1 VPPTALDE
9 REARLRR
16 RLERERRTRREA
28 EQISEGATRAL
39 FERQQELALLEA
51 IATAANEA
59 ANLND
64 VIQLTIRRV
73 CAHTGFPIGHAYLLG
88 SSGEVEPTVIW
99 QVDDRARV
107 AAFRRVTE
115 ATSLAVGRGLPGR
128 VVESGRPVWVEDV
141 TRDSNFPRAA
151 EAAEAGIRGAFAFP
165 ILAGPQTEGVLE
177 FFSYREMRSDDGVL
191 HLMTQIGTQLGRLIE
206 RTRAQERI
214 AHQAT
219 HDALTG
225 LPSRVLFQDRLSHAL
240 RRRRNAKTSIAVCFI
255 DLDRFKSVNDTFG
268 HGVGDELLEQAAERL
283 RSVLRP
289 ADTIARMGGDEF
301 VILCEELS
309 GEREAV
315 RLAERL
321 QRLFSEPFA
330 TRGGEHMVNASIG
343 VAIGDENADAETLV
357 RDADSAM
364 YRAKER
370 GRGRYELCDDE
381 MRRRA
386 IRRAQTEQALS
397 RALENDELDLHF
409 QPIVALG
416 SGEITAV
423 EALLRWHHPEHG
435 LIDPEEF
442 IPIAEESGQIIPIG
456 AWVLREA
463 CRQAVRW
470 RAHLGAKAPTP
481 ITVNLSAR
489 QLGLP
494 ELTEVVERTL
504 QETGCAPADLALE
517 LTESTA
523 VSSEALSSD
532 TLEKL
537 RALGVRV
544 LLDDFGTGYSS
555 LNHIRHLPIDTI
567 KIDGSF
573 VRELRSR
580 QEAKVIVRAIVGM
593 AAALGLDVIAEGA
606 ESEEQALLASEL
618 GCEFAQGYHFAHPM
632 PAAEL
637 ETLVNRERNHL
648 NPNRKAPTEPSA

>member
-1 VPPTALDE
+1 MTPSPPALDE
-9 REARLRR
+9 REERLRR
-16 RLERERRTRREA
+16 RLQRERSARREA

-59 ANLND
+59 TNPND
-64 VIQLTIRRV
+64 VIQLTIHRV
-73 CAHTGFPIGHAYLLG
+73 CAHTGFPIGHAYMRG
-88 SSGEVEPTVIW
+88 ASGDEMEPTAIW
-99 QVDDRARV
+99 QVDDIARIQP
-107 AAFRRVTE
+107 FRRVTE
-115 ATSLAVGRGLPGR
+115 AGSLAIGRGLPGR
-128 VVESGRPVWVEDV
+128 VLESGRPAWIEDV
-141 TRDSNFPRAA
+141 SRDSNFPRAG
-151 EAAEAGIRGAFAFP
+151 AAREVGIRGAFALP
-165 ILAGPQTEGVLE
+165 IMVGTQAEGVLE
-177 FFSYREMRSDDGVL
+177 FFTYMAMKPESDVL
-191 HLMTQIGTQLGRLIE
+191 HLMAQIGTQLGRLIE

-225 LPSRVLFQDRLSHAL
+225 LPNRLLFQDRLSHAL
-240 RRRRNAKTSIAVCFI
+240 TRRRPARTSIAVCFI
-255 DLDRFKSVNDTFG
+255 DLDRFKTVNDTFG
-268 HGVGDELLEQAAERL
+268 HGVGDELLEQAGERL

-315 RLAERL
+315 TLAERL
-321 QRLFSEPFA
+321 QQVFSHPFA
-330 TRGGEHMVNASIG
+330 LHGGERTVNASIG
-343 VAIGDENADAETLV
+343 VAVAGGDADAEALM

-370 GRGRYELCDDE
+370 GRGRYELCDEE
-381 MRRRA
+381 MRKRA

-409 QPIVALG
+409 QPIVALD
-416 SGEITAV
+416 SGAITAV
-423 EALLRWHHPEHG
+423 EALLRWDHPEFG

-463 CRQAVRW
+463 CRQAVLW
-470 RAHLGAKAPTP
+470 RTHLGAKAPTP
-481 ITVNLSAR
+481 IAVNLSAR
-489 QLGLP
+489 QLAIP
-494 ELTEVVERTL
+494 ELAEVVERTL
-504 QETGCAPADLALE
+504 VETGCAPDDLALE
-517 LTESTA
+517 LTESAA
-523 VSSEALSSD
+523 VSSGALPSD
-532 TLEKL
+532 NLEKL
-537 RALGVRV
+537 RVLGVRV

-555 LNHIRHLPIDTI
+555 LNHIRQLPIDTI

-580 QEAKVIVRAIVGM
+580 QEAKVIVSAIVGM
-593 AAALGLDVIAEGA
+593 ATALGLDVIAEGA
-606 ESEEQALLASEL
+606 ESEDQALLASEL

-637 ETLVNRERNHL
+637 EALVSRELKGGLPHRGTA
-648 NPNRKAPTEPSA
+648 R

>member
-1 VPPTALDE
+1 MTPSTTALND
-9 REARLRR
+9 REERLRR
-16 RLERERRTRREA
+16 RLERERSARREA

-39 FERQQELALLEA
+39 FERQQELALLEG

-59 ANLND
+59 TNLND
-64 VIQLTIRRV
+64 VMQLTIRRV
-73 CAHTGFPIGHAYLLG
+73 CEHTGFPIGHAYLRAP
-88 SSGEVEPTVIW
+88 SGEEVEPTAIW
-99 QVDDRARV
+99 QVDDPDRIQP
-107 AAFRRVTE
+107 FRRATE
-115 ATSLAVGRGLPGR
+115 AVSLALGKGLPGR
-128 VVESGRPVWVEDV
+128 VLESGRPAWIEDV
-141 TRDSNFPRAA
+141 TEDSNFPRASVA
-151 EAAEAGIRGAFAFP
+151 RAVGLRAAFALP
-165 ILAGPQTEGVLE
+165 ILVGSQAEGVLE
-177 FFSYREMRSDDGVL
+177 FFTYRAMKLDAGVL
-191 HLMTQIGTQLGRLIE
+191 HLMNQIGTQLGRLIE

-225 LPSRVLFQDRLSHAL
+225 LPNRVLFQDRLSHAL
-240 RRRRNAKTSIAVCFI
+240 TRRRRAKTSIAVCFI

-268 HGVGDELLEQAAERL
+268 HGVGDELLGQAAERL

-289 ADTIARMGGDEF
+289 ADTIARLGGDEF

-309 GEREAV
+309 GEQEAV

-321 QRLFSEPFA
+321 QRVFGDPFTLGGSE
-330 TRGGEHMVNASIG
+330 HIVNASIG
-343 VAIGDENADAETLV
+343 VAIGGGKADADALM

-364 YRAKER
+364 YRAKEQ

-381 MRRRA
+381 MRERA
-386 IRRAQTEQALS
+386 LRRAQTEQALS
-397 RALENDELDLHF
+397 RALERDELELHF
-409 QPIVALG
+409 QPIVALN
-416 SGEITAV
+416 SGKIRAV

-435 LIDPEEF
+435 LIDPGEF

-463 CRQAVRW
+463 CRQAVSW

-481 ITVNLSAR
+481 IAVNLSAR
-489 QLGLP
+489 QLAIP
-494 ELTEVVERTL
+494 ELAEVIEQILV
-504 QETGCAPADLALE
+504 ETGCAPSDLALE
-517 LTESTA
+517 LTESAA
-523 VSSEALSSD
+523 VSCG
-532 TLEKL
+532 TLPSATLAKL

-555 LNHIRHLPIDTI
+555 LNHIRQLPIDTI

-573 VRELRSR
+573 IRGLRTE

-593 AAALGLDVIAEGA
+593 ATALGLDVVAEGA

-618 GCEFAQGYHFAHPM
+618 GCELAQGYHFAHPM

-637 ETLVNRERNHL
+637 EALVNRELKSGPHRDT
-648 NPNRKAPTEPSA
+648 AQ